1 MLLLLL
7 QLLLMELLLVRGYRS
22 VMTHCRAVTSDTHL
36 GGKLRGHVRN
46 GLRAGPEMAL
56 CLLSLFSLVWSGGGS
71 NLRGW
76 LSV

>member
-1 MLLLLL
+1 MLLLM
-7 QLLLMELLLVRGYRS
+7 QLLLLLLVRGHRS

-56 CLLSLFSLVWSGGGS
+56 CLLPLFSLIWSGGGS
-71 NLRGW
+71 NLRRG